1 MCGIAGL
8 IHRGKTSDIGAEMTS
23 MLQSLKHRGPDSTG
37 FALYGGDGAQAAARA
52 QYVMRFK
59 VAEQEDMGKHF
70 EIHAA
75 LRERLDKVDQ
85 RLEKLGV
92 AMVDKTPATDYAHRY
107 TFTFDGDMRQLADA
121 VEDIDNVEI
130 LSIGHALEL
139 IKDLGDAAQVSGQ
152 YALPGF
158 IGSHAIGHTRMA
170 TESDVDIRSAHPY
183 WAYPFTD
190 VSVVHNGQLTNYWS
204 FRREMERRGHR
215 FMSDCDSELLAVYI
229 ADRMASGDDLEAAMR
244 RSVDEMDGVFTY
256 LVATS
261 DQLGMAKDVM
271 AAKPMVLY
279 ESDDFIGL
287 ASEEVAIRSIFPNE
301 IDTWDPYEGEVKV
314 WQA

>member
-8 IHRGKTSDIGAEMTS
+8 IHRGKSSDIGSEMTS

-37 FALYGGDGAQAAARA
+37 FALYGSPASGTAANH
-52 QYVMRFK
+52 YVMRFK
-59 VAEQEDMGKHF
+59 VAEQEDMSKGF
-70 EIHAA
+70 DIHDEVVER
-75 LRERLDKVDQ
+75 REVVDA
-85 RLEKLGV
+85 RLEKLG
-92 AMVDKTPATDYAHRY
+92 AKLLEQTPATDYAHRY
-107 TFTFDGDMRQLADA
+107 TFAYDGDMRDLADQ
-121 VEDIDNVEI
+121 VEAAPNAEI
-130 LSIGHALEL
+130 LSIGRALEL
-139 IKDLGDAAQVSGQ
+139 IKDLGDAATVSAQ
-152 YALPGF
+152 YQLAGF
-158 IGSHAIGHTRMA
+158 TGTHGIGHTRMA

-183 WAYPFTD
+183 WAYPFND
-190 VSVVHNGQLTNYWS
+190 VAVVHNGQLTNYWT
-204 FRREMERRGHR
+204 FRREMERHGHR
-215 FMSDCDSELLAVYI
+215 FMSNCDSELIAVYI
-229 ADRMASGDDLEAAMR
+229 ADRIDRGDDLEGAMR
-244 RSVDEMDGVFTY
+244 RSVDELDGVFTY

-301 IDTWDPYEGEVKV
+301 IETWDPYEGEVKV